1 MGDAYAMALFIG
13 MPLYVLFLLSPI
25 AASPDGELR
34 WVRTLA
40 IAMAVTALLVLLLQ
54 LDRLL

>member
-34 WVRTLA
+34 WVRALA
-40 IAMAVTALLVLLLQ
+40 AAMAVTAIAVALLE
-54 LDRLL
+54 LDRLI